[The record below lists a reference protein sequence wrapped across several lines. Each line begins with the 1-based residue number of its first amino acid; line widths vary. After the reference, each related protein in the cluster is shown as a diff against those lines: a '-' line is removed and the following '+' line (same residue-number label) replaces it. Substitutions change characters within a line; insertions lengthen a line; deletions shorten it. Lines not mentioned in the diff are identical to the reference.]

1 MDGDAQDGQDC
12 RDGDGGDRLGCGWAG
27 IGRDGDGPD
36 GQDSWDGKGPG

>member
-1 MDGDAQDGQDC
+1 M
-12 RDGDGGDRLGCGWAG
+12 GGDRLGCGWAG